1 MGRDG
6 VMSRES
12 ANGKEGTLGVWSSER
27 QRRELVIRLIH

>member
-6 VMSRES
+6 VMSKES
-12 ANGKEGTLGVWSSER
+12 ANGNVGTRGVWSSER